1 MRLETSLGAV
11 DTFSKCKYRS
21 ILGRKMELTSHET
34 WKGLGLCQP
43 NMVSEDTLIYA
54 GGN

>member
-1 MRLETSLGAV
+1 MWLETSLGVV
-11 DTFSKCKYRS
+11 DIFSKRKYRS
-21 ILGRKMELTSHET
+21 ILERKMELTSHET

-43 NMVSEDTLIYA
+43 NVISEDMLIYA